1 MATWR
6 TPDDPSITLGTEV
19 TATSNDDRPA
29 RVKSALV
36 WRGVRKSSG
45 NVAGHQTRQM
55 PWSLLAPTGRVTSYP
70 KDI

>member
-19 TATSNDDRPA
+19 TATSTTTGRPG
-29 RVKSALV
+29 SNFALV